1 MAVEFNTVPFKITL
15 EYDDNEIALKI
26 MPKANAKE
34 LIKPNG
40 QYEAEVDLGVLISR
54 AMEGA
59 SWEDEYGRVW
69 YEPKLEESMK
79 DLISFAYQQ
88 LDIMQDNY
96 RTFPED

>member
-1 MAVEFNTVPFKITL
+1 MAVESNTVPFKVTL

-26 MPKANAKE
+26 IPNANAKE
-34 LIKPNG
+34 LIKPDR
-40 QYEAEVDLGVLISR
+40 QYLAEVDLDVLISR
-54 AMEGA
+54 AMKGA

-88 LDIMQDNY
+88 LEIMQDNY